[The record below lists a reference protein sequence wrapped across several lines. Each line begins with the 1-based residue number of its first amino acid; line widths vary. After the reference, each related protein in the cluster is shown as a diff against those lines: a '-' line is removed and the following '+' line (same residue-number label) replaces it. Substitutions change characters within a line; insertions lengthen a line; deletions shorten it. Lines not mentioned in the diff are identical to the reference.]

1 MSKQKTDAATILD
14 SSACNARCKLSKIL
28 LWYTAFVNFDK
39 NAHFAQAKVFK
50 IVTMRPFIYYV
61 SKRQGGSSFADI
73 QYCIF
78 ADIAGLL
85 QTGSRGVGG
94 GGWGAM
100 PSFWPNS

>member
-1 MSKQKTDAATILD
+1 MKNLLDDNFTSVPMLNWLQPAGVNWMSKQKTDAATILD

-61 SKRQGGSSFADI
+61 SK
-73 QYCIF
+73 
-78 ADIAGLL
+78 
-85 QTGSRGVGG
+85 TG
-94 GGWGAM
+94 WI
-100 PSFWPNS
+100 